1 MSAQF
6 FEQQADALR
15 RSRLLLLLFALAVVL
30 ITAITTFC
38 VYLFL
43 MVNMSRN
50 PTIMILVAIG
60 VPAVILSAS
69 AYKIYQLS
77 AGGSAVAKMVGARR
91 IKKAKNLRERQFINV
106 VEEMAIASG
115 MPLPGIYVLD
125 RERGINAF
133 TAGYTL
139 KDAIICVTEGCLN
152 LLDRD
157 ELQGVV
163 AHEFSHILHGDTRL
177 NTRMIGV
184 LFGISMIG
192 LIGEKML
199 LFGSVEEDN
208 RDMVVG
214 DDGLVYFLPK
224 QNTKGDVAQ
233 VSQDGLA
240 IGASGKTVT
249 LGIALMVVGML
260 GRFLA
265 TAIQSA
271 VNRQREY
278 LADASA
284 VRFTRNPAGIGGA
297 LKKIGGWV
305 DGSMIYHADM
315 GSVSHMLLHFGKNQ
329 KYEFKLYASHPPL
342 KERIQRIDRHWD
354 GEFIEVKVPHFSSE
368 EAYKKERQQKYNSV
382 QTAAFLSGMGVVRS
396 SPSTEMNIPEAH
408 NGWFP
413 STTAPFAELNF
424 TDTNNVDYAHQ
435 LVGGI
440 PTNWLEMARGTF
452 APCVVCALLIRMNP
466 SESKTDESIQ
476 LIEQYRHS
484 WVAHVKILLDSQHLI
499 TDIQRL
505 PLLEIVL
512 PNLSEEVGK
521 FDVESFKDLLK
532 ALIQVDKKVSLF
544 EWCTYTIVR
553 EYLHQLFD
561 GNNLIPF
568 EQYIDWQEIMPECRK
583 LFSIV
588 ARYSNSGQ
596 MVNQA
601 FQAAC
606 REMKLPENEAQLDSE
621 VRAKDLSK
629 ILEKIKKI
637 KPLQKPQLI
646 HALLA
651 IVQYDHK
658 TDAAEQELLRAICLV
673 IDNPMPP
680 LS

>member
-1 MSAQF
+1 MNF
-6 FEQQADALR
+6 FEQQEDALR
-15 RSRLLLLLFALAVVL
+15 RSKLLLLLFALAVVG
-30 ITAITTFC
+30 ITALTTVCVCYFSPLLFDMPVGVSISIT
-38 VYLFL
+38 
-43 MVNMSRN
+43 
-50 PTIMILVAIG
+50 AIG
-60 VPAVILSAS
+60 VPAIIIIAS
-69 AYKIYQLS
+69 LYKIHKLA
-77 AGGSAVAKMVGARR
+77 AGGRVVAEMMGARALSQ
-91 IKKAKNLRERQFINV
+91 AKNLREQQLINV

-115 MPLPGIYVLD
+115 MPLPKIYVLD
-125 RERGINAF
+125 GERGINAF

-152 LLDRD
+152 LLNRD

-163 AHEFSHILHGDTRL
+163 AHEFSHILYGDTRL
-177 NTRMIGV
+177 NTRMIGI

-192 LIGEKML
+192 LIGKKML
-199 LFGSVEEDN
+199 FFGEVDKEEEN
-208 RDMVVG
+208 HRMIVG
-214 DDGLVYFLPK
+214 DDGKVYFLPTHY
-224 QNTKGDVAQ
+224 QRDEPSDTRGIGIAAFIVLGVALIIL
-233 VSQDGLA
+233 GA
-240 IGASGKTVT
+240 IG
-249 LGIALMVVGML
+249 L
-260 GRFLA
+260 FL
-265 TAIQSA
+265 TSLIQAA

-284 VRFTRNPAGIGGA
+284 VRFTRNPQGIGGA
-297 LKKIGGWV
+297 LKKIGGWA
-305 DGSMIYHADM
+305 DGSTIRHEQQGMIA
-315 GSVSHMLLHFGKNQ
+315 HMLLHFGKEQ
-329 KYEFKLYASHPPL
+329 TFELAFHATHPPL
-342 KERIQRIDRHWD
+342 NKRIKRIEPRWN
-354 GEFIEVKVPHFSSE
+354 GAFPEVKVPYYASE
-368 EAYKKERQQKYNSV
+368 AAYQAEKKEKYNAAK
-382 QTAAFLSGMGVVRS
+382 TAAILGAAHIVSNHQVETRHFDK
-396 SPSTEMNIPEAH
+396 EENI
-408 NGWFP
+408 
-413 STTAPFAELNF
+413 
-424 TDTNNVDYAHQ
+424 DYARR
-435 LVGGI
+435 LMNSM
-440 PTNWLEMARGTF
+440 PLEWKEMAHGEF
-452 APCVVCALLIRMNP
+452 AACVVCALLIRVNS
-466 SESKTDESIQ
+466 SEEKTDASIQ

-505 PLLEIVL
+505 PLLEIAL
-512 PNLSEEVGK
+512 PNLSEAVGK

-561 GNNLIPF
+561 GNNLMPF

-606 REMKLPENEAQLDSE
+606 REMRLPENEAQLDGE

-651 IVQYDHK
+651 IVQHDHK

>member
-1 MSAQF
+1 MNF
-6 FEQQADALR
+6 FEQQEDALR
-15 RSRLLLLLFALAVVL
+15 RSKLLLLLFALAVVG
-30 ITAITTFC
+30 ITALTTVC
-38 VYLFL
+38 VYYFSPLLFD
-43 MVNMSRN
+43 MPVGVSISI
-50 PTIMILVAIG
+50 TAIG
-60 VPAVILSAS
+60 VPAIIIIAS
-69 AYKIYQLS
+69 LYKIHKLA
-77 AGGSAVAKMVGARR
+77 AGGRVVAEMMGARALSQ
-91 IKKAKNLRERQFINV
+91 AKNLREQQLINV

-115 MPLPGIYVLD
+115 MPLPKIYVLD
-125 RERGINAF
+125 GERGINAF

-152 LLDRD
+152 LLNRD

-163 AHEFSHILHGDTRL
+163 AHEFSHILYGDTRL
-177 NTRMIGV
+177 NTRMIGI

-192 LIGEKML
+192 LIGKKML
-199 LFGSVEEDN
+199 FFGEVDKEEEN
-208 RDMVVG
+208 HRMIVG
-214 DDGLVYFLPK
+214 DDGKVYFLPTHY
-224 QNTKGDVAQ
+224 QRDEPSDTRGIGIGGFIVLGVALIIL
-233 VSQDGLA
+233 GA
-240 IGASGKTVT
+240 IG
-249 LGIALMVVGML
+249 L
-260 GRFLA
+260 FL
-265 TAIQSA
+265 TSLIQAA

-284 VRFTRNPAGIGGA
+284 VRFTRNPQGIGGA
-297 LKKIGGWV
+297 LKKIGGWA
-305 DGSMIYHADM
+305 DGSTIRHEQQGMIA
-315 GSVSHMLLHFGKNQ
+315 HMLLHFGKEQ
-329 KYEFKLYASHPPL
+329 TFELAFHATHPPL
-342 KERIQRIDRHWD
+342 NKRIKRIEPRWN
-354 GEFIEVKVPHFSSE
+354 GVFPEVKVPYYASE
-368 EAYKKERQQKYNSV
+368 AAYQAEKKEKYNAAK
-382 QTAAFLSGMGVVRS
+382 TAAILGAAHIVSNHQVETRHFDK
-396 SPSTEMNIPEAH
+396 EENI
-408 NGWFP
+408 
-413 STTAPFAELNF
+413 
-424 TDTNNVDYAHQ
+424 DYARR
-435 LVGGI
+435 LMNSM
-440 PTNWLEMARGTF
+440 PLEWKEMAHGEF
-452 APCVVCALLIRMNP
+452 AACVVCALLIRVNS
-466 SESKTDESIQ
+466 SEEKTDASIQ

-505 PLLEIVL
+505 PLLEIAL
-512 PNLSEEVGK
+512 PNLSEAVGK

-561 GNNLIPF
+561 GNNLMPF

-606 REMKLPENEAQLDSE
+606 REMRLPENEAQLDGE

-651 IVQYDHK
+651 IVQHDHK